1 MTERYKIINALL
13 NAENDN
19 DFIRYLYYVVNEL
32 ELKQETSNITIL
44 TNSIEDFQFL
54 LKIYPNLKLK
64 KYTEHK
70 LQNIFFKKIE
80 SEENYNYSDNILTFS
95 FSFYTNFSALFK
107 FDLKNNGVLI
117 NKIDT
122 TKISEPFYLNPFT
135 ICYTENIVNLEIFLN
150 LLKNIN
156 SDLDV
161 YIPKKLFE
169 KLNDL
174 NYNKIVKKF
183 NSIMINNEDNSV
195 TSISYNDNGYTLRF
209 RILKEISLELIKY
222 SIDNILIEREPQ
234 YIIDLLVNF
243 PEKYIW
249 TSIKNNFYKELS
261 NKKYTYHKNFKKI
274 HCFKY
279 KNFKDVYDNLK
290 RFLDIIIKLG
300 MILNKI
306 KDVIEILNS
315 NKKYKY
321 KLNKLNELN

>member
-32 ELKQETSNITIL
+32 DLKQETSNITIL

-64 KYTEHK
+64 KYTKHK

-80 SEENYNYSDNILTFS
+80 SEENYNYSDDILTFS

-107 FDLKNNGVLI
+107 FDLKNGVLI

-122 TKISEPFYLNPFT
+122 TKIIEPFYLNPFT
-135 ICYTENIVNLEIFLN
+135 ICYTENIVNLELFLN

-183 NSIMINNEDNSV
+183 NSIMIHNEDNSI
-195 TSISYNDNGYTLRF
+195 TSVSYNDNGYTLRF

-249 TSIKNNFYKELS
+249 TGIKNNFYKELS
-261 NKKYTYHKNFKKI
+261 NKKYTYHKSFKKI

-279 KNFKDVYDNLK
+279 KNFKDVYNNLK

-300 MILNKI
+300 MILNQI